1 MFKKCYR
8 KDAIMHKISKKI
20 LLFFIAFIALQGVS
34 FAEVLEFAQ
43 ISDVH
48 YSLDDKTMDKY
59 LYFLS
64 LSLKKRNPDFAIFL
78 GDNVDKSREEDV
90 IGFMRAIHSIKV
102 PYYIVLGKN
111 DAHKLS
117 GLEKETY
124 LDIVTTFN
132 SNQEDA
138 LKYYYFKP
146 NSDFIC
152 VVLDDNPDFAKSEH
166 GQIDDEQLQW
176 LEKLLIKY
184 PKKIFLIF
192 HHCPLMPPRVEYK
205 LSMLDTEKYQ
215 ELLKK
220 YNNILLISSGHYH
233 QEAVQTDENG
243 IRHISAP
250 AFKDIPHSY
259 QIIKIIYDEKTY
271 KSPKDIQVVVS
282 RVRV

>member
-1 MFKKCYR
+1 
-8 KDAIMHKISKKI
+8 MHKISKKI
-20 LLFFIAFIALQGVS
+20 IFLFIAFIFIQGIS
-34 FAEVLEFAQ
+34 FAEILEFAQ

-48 YSLDDKTMDKY
+48 YTLENKSMDKY

-90 IGFMRAIHSIKV
+90 IGFMRAIHPIKI
-102 PYYIVLGKN
+102 PYYVVLGKN

-117 GLEKETY
+117 GIEKETY

-132 SNQEDA
+132 NNQESG

-146 NSDFIC
+146 NNDIIC
-152 VVLDDNPDFAKSEH
+152 VVLDDNPDFAPSKH
-166 GQIDDEQLQW
+166 GQITDEQIIW
-176 LEKLLIKY
+176 LEKLLLKY
-184 PKKIFLIF
+184 PKKLFLIF
-192 HHCPLMPPRVEYK
+192 HHCPLLPPRSEYK
-205 LSMLDTEKYQ
+205 LSMLNTEKYK

-220 YNNILLISSGHYH
+220 YNNILTISSGHYH
-233 QEAVQTDENG
+233 QEAIQVDENG

-259 QIIKIIYDEKTY
+259 QIIKIIYDEKTI
-271 KSPKDIQVVVS
+271 KSPKDIEVIVS
-282 RVRV
+282 KVKV